1 MTVHLGADRGRARSR
16 FYPWIALTACLI
28 VLIGFS
34 RTYYLK
40 TAFGT
45 AELPPLRHIHGLVM
59 TLWFVLFFVQT
70 TLVAKGRTDLHR
82 RLGVLG
88 ALWAMLVVVV
98 GVITA
103 IDAGRRG
110 ASPGPPAL
118 MFLVVPLG
126 DMVIFTIL
134 VGTGLAFRRRS
145 DIHKRL
151 MLVGTLSMLPAAIA
165 RIPLAVVQANRP
177 LVPFG
182 LTDIIILTCVA
193 YDTWTHRRLHP
204 AFAWAALL
212 VVASHP
218 LRFMLAQTDAWM
230 RFATWVT
237 Q

>member
-1 MTVHLGADRGRARSR
+1 MTVLLGADRNRARSR
-16 FYPWIALTACLI
+16 FYPWIALVACLV
-28 VLIGFS
+28 VLAGFS

-40 TAFGT
+40 TVFGT
-45 AELPPLRHIHGLVM
+45 PELPPLRHIHGLVM
-59 TLWFVLFFVQT
+59 TLWFALFFVQT

-82 RLGVLG
+82 RLGILG
-88 ALWAMLVVVV
+88 ALWAVLVVVV

-110 ASPGPPAL
+110 ASPGPPPL

-126 DMVIFTIL
+126 DMLVFSIL
-134 VGTGLAFRRRS
+134 AGTGLALRRRS
-145 DIHKRL
+145 DFHKRL
-151 MLVGTLSMLPAAIA
+151 MLVATLSMLPAAIA

-204 AFAWAALL
+204 ALGWAALL

>member
-1 MTVHLGADRGRARSR
+1 MTVHLGTDRTRSR
-16 FYPWIALTACLI
+16 SSFYPWIAVIAGLI
-28 VLIGFS
+28 VVVGFS

-40 TAFGT
+40 AVFGT
-45 AELPPLRHIHGLVM
+45 PELPPLRHLHGLVM
-59 TLWFVLFFVQT
+59 TVWFALFFIQT

-82 RLGVLG
+82 RLGILG
-88 ALWAMLVVVV
+88 ALWAVLVVVV
-98 GVITA
+98 GVMTA

-110 ASPGPPAL
+110 ASPGPPPL
-118 MFLVVPLG
+118 MFLVVPLA
-126 DMVIFTIL
+126 DML
-134 VGTGLAFRRRS
+134 VFSTLAGAGLWVRRRS
-145 DIHKRL
+145 DVHKRL
-151 MLVGTLSMLPAAIA
+151 MLVATLSMLPAAIA

-182 LTDIIILTCVA
+182 LTDVIILSCVA
-193 YDTWTHRRLHP
+193 YDTWTHRRVHP
-204 AFAWAALL
+204 AFGWAALL

>member
-1 MTVHLGADRGRARSR
+1 MTVLLGADRNRARSR
-16 FYPWIALTACLI
+16 FYPWIALVACLV
-28 VLIGFS
+28 VLAGFS

-40 TAFGT
+40 TVFGT
-45 AELPPLRHIHGLVM
+45 PELPPLRHIHGLVM

-70 TLVAKGRTDLHR
+70 MLVAKGRTDLHR
-82 RLGVLG
+82 RLGILG
-88 ALWAMLVVVV
+88 ALWAVLVVVV

-110 ASPGPPAL
+110 ASPGPPPL

-126 DMVIFTIL
+126 DMLVFSIL
-134 VGTGLAFRRRS
+134 AGTGLALRRRS
-145 DIHKRL
+145 DFHKRL
-151 MLVGTLSMLPAAIA
+151 MLVATLSMLPAAIA

-204 AFAWAALL
+204 ALGWAALL

-218 LRFMLAQTDAWM
+218 LRFMLAQTHAWM